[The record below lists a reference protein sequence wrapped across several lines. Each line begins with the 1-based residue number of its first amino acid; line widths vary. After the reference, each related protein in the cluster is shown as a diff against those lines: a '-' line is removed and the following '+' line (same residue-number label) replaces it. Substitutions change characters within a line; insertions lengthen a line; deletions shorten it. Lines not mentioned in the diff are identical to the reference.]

1 MKKEPPAEER
11 GMKLEDAVKK
21 YSGRLNDPDAASSV
35 TGPCGDR
42 MEFYLNFDGE
52 RIKEVRFHADGCD
65 VTSACGAI
73 VAFHADG
80 RELDEAF
87 FISPGLLLK
96 TLGRVPEDHRHC
108 AILACTAFFRAV
120 ADRLLEP

>member
-1 MKKEPPAEER
+1 MKNETPADER
-11 GMKLEDAVKK
+11 KMKLEEAVKK
-21 YSGRLNDPDAASSV
+21 YSGRLNDPDSASSV

-80 RELDEAF
+80 RTLDEAF
-87 FISPGLLLK
+87 FISPGLLLR

>member
-1 MKKEPPAEER
+1 MTREKETDER
-11 GMKLEDAVKK
+11 KMRLEDAVSR
-21 YSGRLNDPDAASSV
+21 YAGRLNDADASSSI

-42 MEFYLNFDGE
+42 MEFYLNFDGD
-52 RIKEVRFHADGCD
+52 RIKEVRFHADGCE

-80 RELDEAF
+80 RTIEEAF
-87 FISPGLLLK
+87 FISPGLLLR
-96 TLGRVPEDHRHC
+96 TLGKVPEDHRHC
-108 AILACTAFFRAV
+108 AILACTSFFRAV

>member
-1 MKKEPPAEER
+1 MTKETDKDER
-11 GMKLEDAVKK
+11 KMKLEEAVKK
-21 YSGRLNDPDAASSV
+21 YSGRLNDPDSASSV

-42 MEFYLNFDGE
+42 MEFYLNFDGD
-52 RIKEVRFHADGCD
+52 RIKEVRFHAEGCD

-80 RELDEAF
+80 RTLDEAF

>member
-1 MKKEPPAEER
+1 MKKEKTGEER
-11 GMKLEDAVKK
+11 KMKLEDAVKG

-42 MEFYLNFDGE
+42 MEFYLNFDGD
-52 RIKEVRFHADGCD
+52 RIKEVRFHAEGCD
-65 VTSACGAI
+65 VTNACGAI

-80 RELDEAF
+80 RTLDEAF